1 MKKKIII
8 LVLIAIGASG
18 LTGILPI
25 SISLSPAEKLVLVEG
40 ISNRVISPSILAS
53 GFLAHEEEVM
63 LSSEVIGKVAEL
75 FVEEGEPVS
84 AGDLVLRV
92 DDKNFLAGLEQ
103 SEAAVR
109 INSIDIERQ
118 KVRVENLERQ
128 FQRSEA
134 LFGRDLIGE
143 EEYESLRNQLDL
155 ARIDYLSSQERLAQS
170 NAQLDQVLDNLS
182 KTQIIS
188 PIDGVVTSLDIKVG
202 ETAIASST
210 NIPGSSLMTIANP
223 SSIYTEVLVDEADIA
238 NIRVGQ
244 KAEIVAIAYPDE
256 PMQGTVRFI
265 ANTAKIA
272 QGRTGLSFVVK
283 IDIEDPGEVT
293 LRPGMSCRAEIFTQD
308 DRLVTAV
315 PIEAVLF
322 EEDKAENRSDHFIFL
337 NNQGIAK
344 KTKVEVGLSDD
355 EFQELLSEIDS
366 DVDVIV
372 GPNRELRNLVD
383 GDRIGE
389 LVENDDPEQRG
400 RGNSELETDMDLIS
414 LIDIS
419 KHYQMGGQTVKA
431 LDSVTVHIAKND
443 YLAFI
448 GSSGSGKSTM
458 LNILGCL
465 DRPSTGTYHLN
476 GKDVDSLTENE
487 LSEIRNLEIGF
498 IFQSFNL
505 LPRSTALANVMQP
518 LVYRNISYKARKKL
532 ALEALQRVGLDSRVS
547 HFPNQLSG
555 GQRQR
560 VAIARALVT
569 EPSILLADEPTGN
582 LDSRTTD
589 EIMILFDEL
598 HHDGHT
604 LIIVTHEPE
613 IADHCKRVVE
623 LKDGR
628 IFADSRH

>member
-1 MKKKIII
+1 MKKKVII
-8 LVLIAIGASG
+8 LALIALGASG

-25 SISLSPAEKLVLVEG
+25 SISLSPAEKLVLVEN
-40 ISNRVISPSILAS
+40 ISNRIISPSILAS

-223 SSIYTEVLVDEADIA
+223 SSIYIEVLVDEADIA

-337 NNQGIAK
+337 NDQGVAK

-400 RGNSELETDMDLIS
+400 RGGRF
-414 LIDIS
+414 
-419 KHYQMGGQTVKA
+419 Q
-431 LDSVTVHIAKND
+431 
-443 YLAFI
+443 FRI
-448 GSSGSGKSTM
+448 G
-458 LNILGCL
+458 N
-465 DRPSTGTYHLN
+465 
-476 GKDVDSLTENE
+476 
-487 LSEIRNLEIGF
+487 
-498 IFQSFNL
+498 
-505 LPRSTALANVMQP
+505 
-518 LVYRNISYKARKKL
+518 
-532 ALEALQRVGLDSRVS
+532 
-547 HFPNQLSG
+547 
-555 GQRQR
+555 
-560 VAIARALVT
+560 
-569 EPSILLADEPTGN
+569 
-582 LDSRTTD
+582 
-589 EIMILFDEL
+589 
-598 HHDGHT
+598 
-604 LIIVTHEPE
+604 
-613 IADHCKRVVE
+613 
-623 LKDGR
+623 
-628 IFADSRH
+628 

>member
-1 MKKKIII
+1 MKKKISI

-18 LTGILPI
+18 LAGILPI
-25 SISLSPAEKLVLVEG
+25 SISLSPTEKLVLVES
-40 ISNRVISPSILAS
+40 ISNRIISPSILAS

-337 NNQGIAK
+337 NDQGVAK

-366 DVDVIV
+366 DIDVIV

-389 LVENDDPEQRG
+389 LVENGDPEQRG
-400 RGNSELETDMDLIS
+400 RGGRF
-414 LIDIS
+414 
-419 KHYQMGGQTVKA
+419 Q
-431 LDSVTVHIAKND
+431 
-443 YLAFI
+443 FRI
-448 GSSGSGKSTM
+448 G
-458 LNILGCL
+458 N
-465 DRPSTGTYHLN
+465 
-476 GKDVDSLTENE
+476 
-487 LSEIRNLEIGF
+487 
-498 IFQSFNL
+498 
-505 LPRSTALANVMQP
+505 
-518 LVYRNISYKARKKL
+518 
-532 ALEALQRVGLDSRVS
+532 
-547 HFPNQLSG
+547 
-555 GQRQR
+555 
-560 VAIARALVT
+560 
-569 EPSILLADEPTGN
+569 
-582 LDSRTTD
+582 
-589 EIMILFDEL
+589 
-598 HHDGHT
+598 
-604 LIIVTHEPE
+604 
-613 IADHCKRVVE
+613 
-623 LKDGR
+623 
-628 IFADSRH
+628 

>member
-1 MKKKIII
+1 MRKKIII

-40 ISNRVISPSILAS
+40 ISNRIISPSILAS

-109 INSIDIERQ
+109 INTIDIERQ

-337 NNQGIAK
+337 NDQGVAK

-355 EFQELLSEIDS
+355 EFQELLSEVDS

-389 LVENDDPEQRG
+389 LIENDDPEQRG
-400 RGNSELETDMDLIS
+400 RGGRF
-414 LIDIS
+414 
-419 KHYQMGGQTVKA
+419 Q
-431 LDSVTVHIAKND
+431 
-443 YLAFI
+443 FRI
-448 GSSGSGKSTM
+448 G
-458 LNILGCL
+458 N
-465 DRPSTGTYHLN
+465 
-476 GKDVDSLTENE
+476 
-487 LSEIRNLEIGF
+487 
-498 IFQSFNL
+498 
-505 LPRSTALANVMQP
+505 
-518 LVYRNISYKARKKL
+518 
-532 ALEALQRVGLDSRVS
+532 
-547 HFPNQLSG
+547 
-555 GQRQR
+555 
-560 VAIARALVT
+560 
-569 EPSILLADEPTGN
+569 
-582 LDSRTTD
+582 
-589 EIMILFDEL
+589 
-598 HHDGHT
+598 
-604 LIIVTHEPE
+604 
-613 IADHCKRVVE
+613 
-623 LKDGR
+623 
-628 IFADSRH
+628 

>member
-25 SISLSPAEKLVLVEG
+25 SISLSPTEKLVLVES
-40 ISNRVISPSILAS
+40 ISNRIISPSILAS

-337 NNQGIAK
+337 NNQGVAK

-383 GDRIGE
+383 GDRIGA
-389 LVENDDPEQRG
+389 LVENGDPEQRG
-400 RGNSELETDMDLIS
+400 RGGRF
-414 LIDIS
+414 
-419 KHYQMGGQTVKA
+419 Q
-431 LDSVTVHIAKND
+431 
-443 YLAFI
+443 FRI
-448 GSSGSGKSTM
+448 G
-458 LNILGCL
+458 N
-465 DRPSTGTYHLN
+465 
-476 GKDVDSLTENE
+476 
-487 LSEIRNLEIGF
+487 
-498 IFQSFNL
+498 
-505 LPRSTALANVMQP
+505 
-518 LVYRNISYKARKKL
+518 
-532 ALEALQRVGLDSRVS
+532 
-547 HFPNQLSG
+547 
-555 GQRQR
+555 
-560 VAIARALVT
+560 
-569 EPSILLADEPTGN
+569 
-582 LDSRTTD
+582 
-589 EIMILFDEL
+589 
-598 HHDGHT
+598 
-604 LIIVTHEPE
+604 
-613 IADHCKRVVE
+613 
-623 LKDGR
+623 
-628 IFADSRH
+628 

>member
-1 MKKKIII
+1 MKKKLII
-8 LVLIAIGASG
+8 LTLILVGVYGFSK
-18 LTGILPI
+18 LVTL
-25 SISLSPAEKLVLVEG
+25 SLSSAEKLVLIEG
-40 ISNRVISPSILAS
+40 ISSRVISPSILAS

-63 LSSEVIGKVAEL
+63 LSSEVIGKVSEL
-75 FVEEGEPVS
+75 LVDEGEQVS
-84 AGDLVLRV
+84 AGALVLRV
-92 DDKNFLAGLEQ
+92 DDRNFLAGLDQ

-128 FQRSEA
+128 FQRSET
-134 LFGRDLIGE
+134 LFGRELIGE

-272 QGRTGLSFVVK
+272 HGRTGLSFVVK
-283 IDIEDPGEVT
+283 IDIEDPGEVI

-337 NNQGIAK
+337 NDQGVAK
-344 KTKVEVGLSDD
+344 KVKVDVGLSDD

-366 DVDVIV
+366 GVDVIV
-372 GPNRELRNLVD
+372 GPNRELRNLSD

-389 LVENDDPEQRG
+389 LIEDGDLKTREKGG
-400 RGNSELETDMDLIS
+400 RF
-414 LIDIS
+414 
-419 KHYQMGGQTVKA
+419 Q
-431 LDSVTVHIAKND
+431 
-443 YLAFI
+443 FRI
-448 GSSGSGKSTM
+448 G
-458 LNILGCL
+458 
-465 DRPSTGTYHLN
+465 
-476 GKDVDSLTENE
+476 
-487 LSEIRNLEIGF
+487 
-498 IFQSFNL
+498 
-505 LPRSTALANVMQP
+505 A
-518 LVYRNISYKARKKL
+518 
-532 ALEALQRVGLDSRVS
+532 
-547 HFPNQLSG
+547 
-555 GQRQR
+555 
-560 VAIARALVT
+560 
-569 EPSILLADEPTGN
+569 
-582 LDSRTTD
+582 
-589 EIMILFDEL
+589 
-598 HHDGHT
+598 
-604 LIIVTHEPE
+604 
-613 IADHCKRVVE
+613 
-623 LKDGR
+623 
-628 IFADSRH
+628 